1 MTIIKQVPN
10 PKKSAGKAARV
21 GSLSDYIRGGRERDP
36 RSSETCLHFGALGF
50 LSDDYAA
57 QQAEMLALAQDA
69 KRSLDPIEHL
79 VVSWPTFECPT
90 PEQCDAVVRTLLQ
103 HFGMERHQAFY
114 GLHSDTDNQ
123 HLHVMLN
130 RVDPLTGR
138 AKQIHHGW
146 THEAM
151 QQVSALIDHDHG
163 WVREQG
169 ARWAVLDGRLTEVD
183 PVNPRPPL
191 PQQMRD
197 QEIRTGE
204 KSAVRLAQE
213 RAAPMLKA
221 AQTWE
226 QLHRELAAIGMRYEK
241 KGSGALLYVGEQ
253 PIKASDVG
261 SPFSLSK
268 LQKRLGDYQP
278 TPPDLQVAAAPAP
291 EPLRPAATPA
301 ATFAHYAKA
310 RRESQEHAQRLRL
323 ESNAEFAAERR
334 ALVQSHT
341 AERKDVLGGDWR
353 GKGVALNVMRSLLA
367 AEQAR
372 AKAQM
377 MEDQK
382 ARRKAARTSAF
393 PSIEDWLRQ
402 QHGQQAAQDWRLG
415 EQLGV
420 LRAAGEAVEPPTPRG
435 ILAYQGEAHGN
446 VVRYTRTTD
455 GRLGF
460 IDTGPTIQVVNTAQ
474 DALQAALQLAE
485 QRYGAVK
492 IEGSAEF
499 RARAAREAAR
509 LNIRVADPDLQAIVQ
524 AEREAMRYRKSE
536 RQQGLDAP
544 QHGAGM
550 GRGG

>member
-21 GSLSDYIRGGRERDP
+21 GNLSDYIRGDRERDP
-36 RSSETCLHFGALGF
+36 RNSETCLHFGAVGF

-69 KRSLDPIEHL
+69 KRSRDPIEHL
-79 VVSWPTFECPT
+79 VVSWPAFERPT
-90 PEQCDAVVRTLLQ
+90 PQQCDAVVQTLLQ

-169 ARWAVLDGRLTEVD
+169 ARWVVRNSQLTEVD
-183 PVNPRPPL
+183 PVSPRPPL
-191 PQQMRD
+191 PQPIRD

-204 KSAVRLAQE
+204 KSAVRQAQE
-213 RAAPMLKA
+213 RAAPILNT

-226 QLHRELAAIGMRYEK
+226 QLHGDLAAIGMRYEK

-278 TPPDLQVAAAPAP
+278 APPGLQVTAAPAP
-291 EPLRPAATPA
+291 EPIRPAATSRP
-301 ATFAHYAKA
+301 TFGEYARA
-310 RRESQEHAQRLRL
+310 RREHQAQTQTLRVAL
-323 ESNAEFAAERR
+323 HAEFAAERR
-334 ALVQSHT
+334 ALAKMHA
-341 AERKDVLGGDWR
+341 AERQDVLGGDWR
-353 GKGVALNVMRSLLA
+353 GKGMALNVMRSLLA

-372 AKAQM
+372 AKARM

-382 ARRKAARTSAF
+382 ARRKVARVPAF

-402 QHGQQAAQDWRLG
+402 QHGQQAAQDWRRG
-415 EQLGV
+415 EQTGV
-420 LRAAGEAVEPPTPRG
+420 LRPAGEALGPPTPRG
-435 ILAYQGEAHGN
+435 ILAYQGEAHGS
-446 VVRYTRTTD
+446 VVRYTRTAD

-485 QRYGAVK
+485 QRYGVVK
-492 IEGSAEF
+492 IDGSAEF

-509 LNIRVADPDLQAIVQ
+509 LNIRVADTDLQAIMQV
-524 AEREAMRYRKSE
+524 EREAMRQRKSE
-536 RQQGLDAP
+536 RQQSLDAP
-544 QHGAGM
+544 QRGAGIGM
-550 GRGG
+550 GG

>member
-1 MTIIKQVPN
+1 MTIVKQVPN
-10 PKKSAGKAARV
+10 PKKSAGKGARV
-21 GSLSDYIRGGRERDP
+21 RSLSDYIRGGQERDP
-36 RSSETCLHFGALGF
+36 RSSETCLHFGAVGF

-79 VVSWPTFECPT
+79 VVSWPAFERPT
-90 PEQCDAVVRTLLQ
+90 PQQCDAVVQTLLQ
-103 HFGMERHQAFY
+103 HFGMAQHQAFY
-114 GLHSDTDNQ
+114 GLHSDTDNR

-163 WVREQG
+163 WMREPG
-169 ARWAVLDGRLTEVD
+169 ARWAVRNSRLTEVD
-183 PVNPRPPL
+183 PANPRPPL
-191 PQQMRD
+191 PQPMRD

-204 KSAVRLAQE
+204 KSAVRQAQE
-213 RAAPMLKA
+213 RAAPMLKRVA
-221 AQTWE
+221 SWE

-261 SPFSLSK
+261 SPFSLGK

-278 TPPDLQVAAAPAP
+278 APPGLQVAAAPAP
-291 EPLRPAATPA
+291 EPIRPAATPA

-323 ESNAEFAAERR
+323 GVNAEFVAERR
-334 ALVQSHT
+334 ALAKTHA
-341 AERKDVLGGDWR
+341 AERQDVLGGDWR

-367 AEQAR
+367 AEHAR
-372 AKAQM
+372 AKARM
-377 MEDQK
+377 IEDQK
-382 ARRKAARTSAF
+382 ARRKVARAPAF

-402 QHGQQAAQDWRLG
+402 QHGQQAAQDYRRG
-415 EQLGV
+415 EQVGV
-420 LRAAGEAVEPPTPRG
+420 LRAAGEELEPPTPRG
-435 ILAYQGEAHGN
+435 MLAYQGEAHGN
-446 VVRYTRTTD
+446 VVRYTRSTD
-455 GRLGF
+455 GRIGF
-460 IDTGPTIQVVNTAQ
+460 IDTGPTIQVVDTAQ

-485 QRYGAVK
+485 QRYGVVK

-524 AEREAMRYRKSE
+524 AEREAMRQRKSE

-544 QHGAGM
+544 QRGAGM